1 MQTTGR
7 WCWRGGCRSEDPTG
21 GLRYDP
27 SVNFANVLRT
37 VTGFLEERG
46 TRYAVI
52 GGVAIAMYGLPRTTL
67 DLDLVVDA
75 TVQEDLLRWLE
86 SIGYQT
92 RHRSSGYSNHSHRET
107 SWGTLDFVYVQGD
120 TAEKLFAGARRA
132 QGPGGLE
139 VPIPRPEHLVAL
151 KVAAMKNDPDRVFRE
166 QEDIRFLL
174 HLPGVDRGEVKSYFD
189 RHGLEE
195 RFDEI
200 S

>member
-1 MQTTGR
+1 MTGL
-7 WCWRGGCRSEDPTG
+7 WCWRGACPGEAPPRR
-21 GLRYDP
+21 LRYDP
-27 SVNFANVLRT
+27 CVNFANVLRT
-37 VTGFLEERG
+37 VTDFLEGRG

-75 TVQEDLLRWLE
+75 EVQGDLVRWLE

-92 RHRSSGYSNHSHRET
+92 LHRSSGYSNHSHQET

-120 TAEKLFAGARRA
+120 TADKLFSGSHRA
-132 QGPGGLE
+132 QGPGGLD
-139 VPIPRPEHLVAL
+139 VPIPRPEHLAAL

-166 QEDIRFLL
+166 QGDIRFLL
-174 HLPGVDRGEVKSYFD
+174 HLPGVDRNEIKSYFD
-189 RHGLEE
+189 RYGLKE